1 MATIIDTHYPATTR
15 HNCMV
20 EIRGD
25 IVYKLPCLHNIP
37 KIE

>member
-1 MATIIDTHYPATTR
+1 MATIIDTHYAVTTR

-25 IVYKLPCLHNIP
+25 IVYIPCLHNIP
-37 KIE
+37 KIG